1 MANLVSKQ
9 EMESKMR
16 SIVQHTLPAMTTLY
30 RQAENFKKADNKE
43 EWDNL
48 IINDVEPLM
57 RELSCVRTAAEHCLD
72 LHKRPF
78 VSEALVVFNTI
89 ISEEIQQ
96 QEDRELAE
104 IALIWGRKVYSILA
118 MRKEIK
124 TYV

>member
-1 MANLVSKQ
+1 
-9 EMESKMR
+9 MR
-16 SIVQHTLPAMTTLY
+16 SIVKHTIPAITTLY
-30 RQAENFKKADNKE
+30 QQAEIFKKSNNKE
-43 EWDNL
+43 EWDHL
-48 IINDVEPLM
+48 IINDVEPLI
-57 RELSCVRTAAEHCLD
+57 RELNIVRSAAEHCLD

-78 VSEALVVFNTI
+78 VSEALVVFNAM

-104 IALIWGRKVYSILA
+104 IALIWGRKVFSTLA